1 MRRRALAALLLSAGA
16 LVALVSPLLRSRN
29 EVRWAK
35 VEVKAVP
42 VAVPHLAHFRVH
54 VTNTHPRR
62 MRIWVR
68 AVDLPAAP
76 FAGAE
81 VVGGEPPGPPERL
94 PVAGALRFP
103 ARREIGVG
111 ETFEI
116 PFQVKGMPPGRFQ
129 GELDVILDDT
139 TWTRVPF
146 AIEVRGPTRGDPSEP
161 Y

>member
-1 MRRRALAALLLSAGA
+1 MRRRVLAAVLLLAAGA
-16 LVALVSPLLRSRN
+16 LVALVSPWLRHRN

-35 VEVKAVP
+35 VEV
-42 VAVPHLAHFRVH
+42 VAVPLTVPNLAHFRVR

-68 AVDLPAAP
+68 AVDLPEAP

-94 PVAGALRFP
+94 PLAGALRFF
-103 ARREIGVG
+103 ARREVGVG

-116 PFQVKGMPPGRFQ
+116 PFQAKGMPPGRFQ

-139 TWTRVPF
+139 TWARVPF
-146 AIEVRGPTRGDPSEP
+146 AIEVLGPTR
-161 Y
+161 